1 MSLASSA
8 TWLTTMQPLIEKN
21 SNGLEINVAPDCGR
35 IRADLPK
42 IRQTLLNLLGNA
54 TKFTAKG
61 RITLSVRRIKPRI
74 SSDDV
79 NSAADNSTE
88 RIQFSIKDTGIGMTP
103 EQQGKLFQP
112 FSQTDTSTT
121 RKYGGTGLG
130 LAISRRFCQLMGGDI
145 SVTSA
150 AGHGSTFVVDLPVSM
165 AETPSDGVLPARNE
179 PPTD

>member
-1 MSLASSA
+1 
-8 TWLTTMQPLIEKN
+8 
-21 SNGLEINVAPDCGR
+21 
-35 IRADLPK
+35 
-42 IRQTLLNLLGNA
+42 
-54 TKFTAKG
+54 
-61 RITLSVRRIKPRI
+61 
-74 SSDDV
+74 
-79 NSAADNSTE
+79 
-88 RIQFSIKDTGIGMTP
+88 MTP

-150 AGHGSTFVVDLPVSM
+150 AGHGSTFIVDLPVSM
-165 AETPSDGVLPARNE
+165 AETPSEEALPARNE